1 LGSQHAANG
10 GGLAL
15 GGNAAAEDLA
25 AITRYCEAVADLP

>member
-1 LGSQHAANG
+1 LDGQHTANG

-15 GGNAAAEDLA
+15 GGNAAEDLA